1 MTLLIRVS
9 WHYHLADT
17 VQYYYATIMRGMYNR
32 DNVQQA
38 SVQQGRAGM
47 HGTAEHSAKEL

>member
-17 VQYYYATIMRGMYNR
+17 VQHYYATIMRGMYNR

-38 SVQQGRAGM
+38 SVQQGRHAWNC
-47 HGTAEHSAKEL
+47 